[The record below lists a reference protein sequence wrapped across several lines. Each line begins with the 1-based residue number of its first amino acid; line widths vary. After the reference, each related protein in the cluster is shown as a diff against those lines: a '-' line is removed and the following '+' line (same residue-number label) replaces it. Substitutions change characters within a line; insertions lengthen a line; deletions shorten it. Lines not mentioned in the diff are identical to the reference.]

1 MYGKLGFWTSKAR
14 LKNLKLWDRNWK
26 QELVL
31 RVVFPLIKWD
41 PLKADYFRLKTL
53 YDTYLNSQQKLPIQ
67 GSKLSILVVQL
78 FHSVLFP
85 PEVLDIFYRCFQ
97 NGSLVLAGITA
108 GKGITKVQQRA
119 SPSTSS
125 VPIYSTMGFMINNIN
140 AKPRRVFSFRYVH
153 VQAYRQEDMC
163 AKGVNATQM
172 G

>member
-1 MYGKLGFWTSKAR
+1 M
-14 LKNLKLWDRNWK
+14 
-26 QELVL
+26 L

-125 VPIYSTMGFMINNIN
+125 VPIYSTTSTPNQEEFS
-140 AKPRRVFSFRYVH
+140 ASHTYTYRRVGRGVC
-153 VQAYRQEDMC
+153 VQR
-163 AKGVNATQM
+163 V
-172 G
+172 